1 MKTHTFRLYKI
12 KSRLGR
18 THSHNCH
25 GGLWTRP
32 ASFGREPGEP
42 SCKYKVSRKPTSHR
56 FPQTHTHANRHS
68 HLAFA
73 KTCLLQFN
81 LTIGAHKS
89 QPKPPATSQPS
100 NRTKP
105 PFRVPSHSHRDTGA
119 HKGAESRKVDY
130 KMPAIRLVCTLSQ
143 EEC

>member
-25 GGLWTRP
+25 GGLWSRP

-42 SCKYKVSRKPTSHR
+42 SCKYKVSRKPTSQR

-89 QPKPPATSQPS
+89 QPKPPANHPTAL
-100 NRTKP
+100 
-105 PFRVPSHSHRDTGA
+105 SHRSESQRTHTETLGPTKA
-119 HKGAESRKVDY
+119 RKAEKWTIKCQLFDWF
-130 KMPAIRLVCTLSQ
+130 CTLSQ